1 MGIPFISHG
10 NEDIIYDLN
19 YKPKLVC
26 GIEIIIF
33 RYILMFKQNNI
44 EKLIAF
50 YKDEKV
56 SVEEINDDLNLLLKK
71 SPELYLDFNS
81 MDNRLFIHAT
91 HVNKIETKD
100 LNILDKYLKSFN
112 KNIYNVYVSLDKTCP
127 FAISFSF
134 NYNINKIK
142 EDNYYRYIN
151 LTSK

>member
-1 MGIPFISHG
+1 MGKPFISYG
-10 NEDIIYDLN
+10 NEDVIYELN
-19 YKPKLVC
+19 YAPKLVC

-56 SVEEINDDLNLLLKK
+56 SADEINDDLNLLLKK
-71 SPELYLDFNS
+71 SPELYLDSNS
-81 MDNRLFIHAT
+81 LDNRLFIHAT
-91 HVNKIETKD
+91 HVNKIEEKD
-100 LNILDKYLKSFN
+100 LNILDMYLKSF
-112 KNIYNVYVSLDKTCP
+112 KKSIYNVYVSLDKTCP

-142 EDNYYRYIN
+142 EDNNYRYLE
-151 LTSK
+151 LTRK